1 MLKFIDWIL
10 CWHLKTEYHNNWE
23 GKMNKKNKK
32 YIILSILLIAGIII
46 SVSLFANAE
55 KPFEGQTSK
64 VKLGNIQNTI
74 EETGTVFSK
83 RVNTFY
89 SDMSQRV
96 ETLNVSVGDK
106 VKTGDIIL
114 TYENNYDLEIE
125 RANKQIEAITASYN
139 ETVKGAD
146 FQEISNMKLTI
157 NTIENN
163 LSFAKSNFEKIKVL
177 YESSAVSRVEYEE
190 AENNVTTF
198 ENQLQE
204 AKNNY
209 NLLIKGVSS
218 NVKRQ
223 YEAQVEE
230 VMIQIKILEKNIE
243 QSSIKA
249 EFDGVITELN
259 VHQGSMT
266 QPGVVV
272 VELQDEKNLGIY
284 VEVLAED
291 ANDTVNGMPF
301 IIKNSDE
308 DDEDKIELVI
318 SRIYPKAEAT
328 VSDFGVEQKRV
339 RIEADLDNSDSYK
352 IGSEMDVVIVLE
364 EKNDILLVD
373 RDAVYEKSQ
382 KQYVTVIE
390 GDKELEKEI
399 TTGLEDDENA
409 EVISGLIENEVVLVE
424 Y

>member
-1 MLKFIDWIL
+1 M
-10 CWHLKTEYHNNWE
+10 E
-23 GKMNKKNKK
+23 KKRK
-32 YIILSILLIAGIII
+32 YIILSILIIAGVAIAAL
-46 SVSLFANAE
+46 LFTTGQQ
-55 KPFEGQTSK
+55 PFEGVTTK
-64 VKLGNIQNTI
+64 VKLGTIQNTI

-96 ETLNVSVGDK
+96 KTLNVSVGDK

-146 FQEISNMKLTI
+146 FQEISNMKLNI

-163 LSFAKSNFEKIKVL
+163 LSYAKSYFEKIKVL
-177 YESSAVSRVEYEE
+177 YNNGAVSQVEYEE
-190 AENNVTTF
+190 AENNVTSL

-218 NVKRQ
+218 NVKMQ

-272 VELQDEKNLGIY
+272 VELQDENNLGIY
-284 VEVLAED
+284 VEILAEEAD
-291 ANDTVNGMPF
+291 ETVSGMPF
-301 IIKNSDE
+301 NIMDSDE
-308 DDEDKIELVI
+308 VVKELVI
-318 SRIYPKAEAT
+318 SRIYPKAEAK
-328 VSDFGVEQKRV
+328 VSDLGVEQKRV
-339 RIEADLDNSDSYK
+339 RIEADLDNSESYK
-352 IGSEMDVVIVLE
+352 IGSEMDVVIVIE
-364 EKNDILLVD
+364 EKNDVLLVD
-373 RDAVYEKSQ
+373 KDAVYEKIQ
-382 KQYVTVIE
+382 KEYVTVIE
-390 GDKELEKEI
+390 GDKEIEKEI
-399 TTGLEDDENA
+399 TTGLNDDENA
-409 EVISGLIENEVVLVE
+409 EVISGLSENEVVLIE